1 MAQRT
6 PHPSLAAVSLLPD
19 DALIDVCLC
28 ALLMGCSEN
37 TIWRR
42 TKSGDFP
49 LSIRVSSQQT
59 RWRLGA
65 VRAHLASLAIP
76 VEQAA

>member
-6 PHPSLAAVSLLPD
+6 TQPSLASVTLLPD

-42 TKSGDFP
+42 ARSGDFP
-49 LSIRVSSQQT
+49 AAIRVSTQQT
-59 RWRLGA
+59 RWRLGS
-65 VRAHLASLAIP
+65 VREHLASLANTP
-76 VEQAA
+76 KAA